1 MSEEIKLTARV
12 DLDEI
17 TTAIRNLYEEGNFLL
32 TDIFDENELK
42 VTVTDWI
49 ADRSI
54 ELEIEECFNR
64 DEIEEA
70 FSNMARNGMLEI
82 SDYFDDREIAE
93 YVRNN
98 LDADDLGREWML
110 ENGPDVEQELSN
122 IGNHEIKNILNK
134 INETRSS
141 VFNETMNELGW
152 ARDEKDEKVKAVEFW
167 FIQSEKDRYKY
178 QATTKEECQSTLEKS
193 MYSLALETSQT
204 VSVGKIVA
212 VPIFEDPC
220 EI

>member
-54 ELEIEECFNR
+54 ELEIKECFNR

-70 FSNMARNGMLEI
+70 FSNMARNGMVEI

-110 ENGPDVEQELSN
+110 ENGPDIEQELSN
-122 IGNHEIKNILNK
+122 VSNHEIKNILNK

-152 ARDEKDEKVKAVEFW
+152 TRDEKIKAVEFW
-167 FIQSEKDRYKY
+167 FVQSERDRY
-178 QATTKEECQSTLEKS
+178 QATTREECQSNLEKS
-193 MYSLALETSQT
+193 MYSLVTETSQT

-212 VPIFEDPC
+212 MPIFENPYQ
-220 EI
+220 I

>member
-54 ELEIEECFNR
+54 ELEIKECFNR

-70 FSNMARNGMLEI
+70 FSNMARNGMVEI

-110 ENGPDVEQELSN
+110 ENGPDIEQELSN

-152 ARDEKDEKVKAVEFW
+152 TRDEKIKAVEFW
-167 FIQSEKDRYKY
+167 FVQSERDRY
-178 QATTKEECQSTLEKS
+178 QATTREECQSNLEKS
-193 MYSLALETSQT
+193 MYSLVTETSQT
-204 VSVGKIVA
+204 VSVGKIIA
-212 VPIFEDPC
+212 MPIFEDPC

>member
-1 MSEEIKLTARV
+1 MSEGIKLTARV

-82 SDYFDDREIAE
+82 SDYFDDHEIAE
-93 YVRNN
+93 YVRDN

-110 ENGPDVEQELSN
+110 ENGPDIEHELSN

-152 ARDEKDEKVKAVEFW
+152 TRDEKIKAVEFW
-167 FIQSEKDRYKY
+167 FVQSERDSY
-178 QATTKEECQSTLEKS
+178 QATTKEECHSNIEKS
-193 MYSLALETSQT
+193 MYALVIENSQT

-212 VPIFEDPC
+212 MPIFENPY
-220 EI
+220 